1 MKEYL
6 AYQGLFQ
13 NMPRKDLEWLL
24 IKLRDYQIKRRSTL
38 NVDKR
43 FSFGVEIEFCDI
55 LLLYVERRFKESE
68 NLKNWLNVYDKS
80 CSYKADN
87 YIIGGEVDTDIL
99 HDTKKDWDTL
109 KEALTI
115 LKELKAHITD
125 KNGLH
130 VHVGSQIFGTDIKNV
145 IRFIKVWCIFEH
157 VIFRFSYGKSKYERS
172 SILSFAHPI
181 AQETALKYQ
190 FMPYMLDY
198 LEEPMFLHLNKNC
211 ALNFLNYSHLTE
223 KEERNNTIEIRCAN
237 GTLKRHI
244 IQNTINFY
252 LKLMLYVTNPNF
264 DEQLIDRLFNR
275 LKVKELADFNKTYF
289 KGALILADL
298 IFDNSLDKINFLKQ
312 YIKKDEIISLK

>member
-55 LLLYVERRFKESE
+55 LLLYVEKRFKESE
-68 NLKNWLNVYDKS
+68 NLKKWLNVYDKS

-237 GTLKRHI
+237 GTLSLAT
-244 IQNTINFY
+244 IQNTVNFY
-252 LKLMLYVTNPNF
+252 LKLMQYVTSPTY
-264 DEQLIDRLFNR
+264 DEERINSIFKK
-275 LKVKELADFNKTYF
+275 LKPKDFTSYHIPYIKD
-289 KGALILADL
+289 ALLLCDL
-298 IFDNSLDKINFLKQ
+298 IFDNNLDKINFLKQ
-312 YIKKDEIISLK
+312 YIKKDDPIFVR